1 MTTLEISY
9 SSLEPLSLIIATD
22 LHYLAPELTDH
33 GSFFEQFIEDGD
45 GKSMKYSN
53 ELVDAF
59 VNQVVEQKPDALILS
74 GDLTFNGE
82 LLSHQAL
89 AKKLH
94 RIRENDI
101 PIFVIPGN
109 HDLENPMALTFDG
122 LKLYE
127 KYNVL
132 CNLSGHIHLQHIE
145 QSPSGFIEFVTSS
158 LITSPIQYGTLVLK
172 DFSIDYKTVPV
183 DVSGWAKKNGLTN
196 PDLLNFAK
204 YAQMFFW
211 NTSFRK
217 AEQELSSNI
226 NIHNKRIL
234 AEFFADINTAYF
246 AGRTDTIDQKEELVA
261 EWVQQSSF
269 LSTYLESISDDGF
282 QNHNEYSFYFGDK
295 TE

>member
-1 MTTLEISY
+1 MKSRILFIALSICAFFLIIIYISKPNQQAQEISY

-122 LKLYE
+122 E
-127 KYNVL
+127 KYHSTQN
-132 CNLSGHIHLQHIE
+132 
-145 QSPSGFIEFVTSS
+145 
-158 LITSPIQYGTLVLK
+158 ITT
-172 DFSIDYKTVPV
+172 
-183 DVSGWAKKNGLTN
+183 
-196 PDLLNFAK
+196 
-204 YAQMFFW
+204 
-211 NTSFRK
+211 
-217 AEQELSSNI
+217 
-226 NIHNKRIL
+226 
-234 AEFFADINTAYF
+234 
-246 AGRTDTIDQKEELVA
+246 
-261 EWVQQSSF
+261 
-269 LSTYLESISDDGF
+269 
-282 QNHNEYSFYFGDK
+282 
-295 TE
+295 

>member
-1 MTTLEISY
+1 MVDVNTVKKPGVVTKQTLKWVEKQLKEAQ
-9 SSLEPLSLIIATD
+9 SSGTQVIA
-22 LHYLAPELTDH
+22 A
-33 GSFFEQFIEDGD
+33 
-45 GKSMKYSN
+45 
-53 ELVDAF
+53 
-59 VNQVVEQKPDALILS
+59 
-74 GDLTFNGE
+74 
-82 LLSHQAL
+82 SHQNLLQHNSIFSEGFQMGNAQ
-89 AKKLH
+89 KL
-94 RIRENDI
+94 
-101 PIFVIPGN
+101 
-109 HDLENPMALTFDG
+109 LT
-122 LKLYE
+122 LYE

-269 LSTYLESISDDGF
+269 LSTYLKSISDDGF
-282 QNHNEYSFYFGDK
+282 QNHNEYSFYLGDETK
-295 TE
+295 